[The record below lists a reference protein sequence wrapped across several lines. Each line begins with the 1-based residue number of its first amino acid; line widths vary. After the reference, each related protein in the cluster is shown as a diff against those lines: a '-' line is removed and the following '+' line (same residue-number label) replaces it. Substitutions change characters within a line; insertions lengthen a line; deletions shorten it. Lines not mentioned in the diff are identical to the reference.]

1 MLDPNE
7 VAFRRKSGDRIVNV
21 SKESAAK
28 LKEQTARWQR
38 ECTVALTV
46 RFSRDKDA
54 DVLEKL
60 AAVDN
65 KTGYLRELIRRD
77 IPDE

>member
-1 MLDPNE
+1 MLEPNE

-28 LKEQTARWQR
+28 LKEQTARWQKAS
-38 ECTVALTV
+38 TVAITV

-77 IPDE
+77 ISDK